1 MGKNTT
7 NDMTQGNC
15 MRLLV
20 QFFLPILAGNLFQ
33 QLYSFADSMVVGKGI
48 GDTALAA
55 VGNTGSVHFLIIGF
69 AIGLT
74 GGLGI
79 CISQSFGSG
88 NYEKLR
94 KELAMSV
101 WICLAVGIV
110 ITVVSLV
117 FMRQLFTFLH
127 TPEDL
132 MTETLQYF
140 GTILAGTT
148 ITIFNNF
155 AMTLLRSVGNSR
167 VPLVAMIISA
177 IANVL
182 MDLLFVFPLHMGVF
196 GAALATVL
204 AQVLSALYCC
214 YYIGRE
220 KNLIPKKMDWK
231 NEKQLQYVLSHEY
244 VHIYRYDT
252 VTKLIATLA
261 LCIHWFNPFVW
272 VMYILFNRD
281 IELACDESVIR
292 QFGEKSKSAYSL
304 MLINME
310 ATKSGLLPFCNSF
323 SKNAIEERITAIMK
337 TKKTTI
343 FSLVL
348 ACLIV
353 VGVATAFATSAQAN
367 NNPIFEEQEYKPIH
381 ASENASD
388 YDTAAELPGGNID
401 YGIYEEY
408 GLIYD
413 KNSKCYTYKGNVVRF
428 FNDPVGGASFTNF
441 FTGTVDIEAERD
453 TNDKLIG
460 IRECTKE
467 VYDRHTEKYE
477 NSGLKSMPAGTSTEN
492 GDMIRNHESY
502 SMESGDKTENMNTL
516 QDYESYGIVYH
527 PKDGYWYYN
536 DQIIGIFI
544 DTKKPIIYFNNSGS
558 IYLSIAEN
566 SENGVMEI
574 KEISEAEAQKLL
586 RDNNS
591 GNSASFTVETLK

>member
-1 MGKNTT
+1 MNLLQMSFSGAAFITAVVIIRAVAINKLPKKTFLVLWELVILRLLIPFSIPSMFSVYTLVTHSISSATLPETGTDYNIPTMQGLFVT
-7 NDMTQGNC
+7 TQGAVHSPADISPSVSMWFIVWC
-15 MRLLV
+15 AGI
-20 QFFLPILAGNLFQ
+20 IL
-33 QLYSFADSMVVGKGI
+33 
-48 GDTALAA
+48 TALFF
-55 VGNTGSVHFLIIGF
+55 VISYLHCLIEFRTALPVNNHYVEKWLAERPLKRPIWVRQSDR
-69 AIGLT
+69 ILT
-74 GGLGI
+74 PLTYGI
-79 CISQSFGSG
+79 F
-88 NYEKLR
+88 R
-94 KELAMSV
+94 P
-101 WICLAVGIV
+101 V
-110 ITVVSLV
+110 I
-117 FMRQLFTFLH
+117 
-127 TPEDL
+127 L
-132 MTETLQYF
+132 M
-140 GTILAGTT
+140 
-148 ITIFNNF
+148 
-155 AMTLLRSVGNSR
+155 
-167 VPLVAMIISA
+167 
-177 IANVL
+177 
-182 MDLLFVFPLHMGVF
+182 
-196 GAALATVL
+196 
-204 AQVLSALYCC
+204 
-214 YYIGRE
+214 
-220 KNLIPKKMDWK
+220 PKKMDWK

-244 VHIYRYDT
+244 VHVYRYDT

-304 MLINME
+304 MLISME
-310 ATKSGLLPFCNSF
+310 ATKSGLLPLCNNF

-337 TKKTTI
+337 TKKITI

-348 ACLIV
+348 ASLIV
-353 VGVATAFATSAQAN
+353 VGVGTAFTTSAQAN
-367 NNPIFEEQEYKPIH
+367 NNNPTSDGQEYKTTN

-388 YDTAAELPGGNID
+388 YNAIETSGGNMD

-413 KNSKCYTYKGNVVRF
+413 KDSKCYTYKGNVVRF

-467 VYDRHTEKYE
+467 IYDRHTEKYE

-492 GDMIRNHESY
+492 GNMIRNHESY

-516 QDYESYGIVYH
+516 QDYESYGVVYH

-544 DTKKPIIYFNNSGS
+544 DSEKPIVYFNDSGS
-558 IYLSIAEN
+558 IYLSIAKN

-591 GNSASFTVETLK
+591 SNSASFTVEEP

>member
-1 MGKNTT
+1 
-7 NDMTQGNC
+7 
-15 MRLLV
+15 
-20 QFFLPILAGNLFQ
+20 
-33 QLYSFADSMVVGKGI
+33 
-48 GDTALAA
+48 
-55 VGNTGSVHFLIIGF
+55 
-69 AIGLT
+69 
-74 GGLGI
+74 
-79 CISQSFGSG
+79 
-88 NYEKLR
+88 
-94 KELAMSV
+94 
-101 WICLAVGIV
+101 
-110 ITVVSLV
+110 
-117 FMRQLFTFLH
+117 
-127 TPEDL
+127 
-132 MTETLQYF
+132 
-140 GTILAGTT
+140 
-148 ITIFNNF
+148 
-155 AMTLLRSVGNSR
+155 
-167 VPLVAMIISA
+167 
-177 IANVL
+177 
-182 MDLLFVFPLHMGVF
+182 
-196 GAALATVL
+196 
-204 AQVLSALYCC
+204 
-214 YYIGRE
+214 
-220 KNLIPKKMDWK
+220 
-231 NEKQLQYVLSHEY
+231 
-244 VHIYRYDT
+244 
-252 VTKLIATLA
+252 
-261 LCIHWFNPFVW
+261 
-272 VMYILFNRD
+272 MYILFNRD

-304 MLINME
+304 MLSNME

>member
-1 MGKNTT
+1 MNLLQMNLLQMSFSGAAFITAVVTIRAVAINKLPKKTFLVLWELVILRLLIPFSIPSMFSIYTLVTHSISSATLPEVGTDYNIPTMQGLFVT
-7 NDMTQGNC
+7 TQGAEQPPTDISSSVSMWFIVWC
-15 MRLLV
+15 AGVILIAL
-20 QFFLPILAGNLFQ
+20 FFVISYLRCLIEFRTALPVHNLYVEKWLAERPLKRPILVRQSDRITAPLT
-33 QLYSFADSMVVGKGI
+33 YGI
-48 GDTALAA
+48 
-55 VGNTGSVHFLIIGF
+55 F
-69 AIGLT
+69 
-74 GGLGI
+74 
-79 CISQSFGSG
+79 
-88 NYEKLR
+88 R
-94 KELAMSV
+94 P
-101 WICLAVGIV
+101 V
-110 ITVVSLV
+110 I
-117 FMRQLFTFLH
+117 
-127 TPEDL
+127 L
-132 MTETLQYF
+132 M
-140 GTILAGTT
+140 
-148 ITIFNNF
+148 
-155 AMTLLRSVGNSR
+155 
-167 VPLVAMIISA
+167 
-177 IANVL
+177 
-182 MDLLFVFPLHMGVF
+182 
-196 GAALATVL
+196 
-204 AQVLSALYCC
+204 
-214 YYIGRE
+214 
-220 KNLIPKKMDWK
+220 PKKIDW
-231 NEKQLQYVLSHEY
+231 NNGKQLLYVLSHEY

-310 ATKSGLLPFCNSF
+310 ATKSGLLPFCNNF

-337 TKKTTI
+337 TKKITI

-348 ACLIV
+348 ASLIV
-353 VGVATAFATSAQAN
+353 VGVGTAFTTSAQAN
-367 NNPIFEEQEYKPIH
+367 NNNPTSEEQEYKTIN

-388 YDTAAELPGGNID
+388 HNAIETSGGNVD

-467 VYDRHTEKYE
+467 IYDRHTEKYE
-477 NSGLKSMPAGTSTEN
+477 NSGLKSMPASTS
-492 GDMIRNHESY
+492 I
-502 SMESGDKTENMNTL
+502 ESGDEKVNVDIIQNYESYGVESGAKTGNMNTL
-516 QDYESYGIVYH
+516 QDYESYGIAYH
-527 PKDGYWYYN
+527 PEDGHWYYN
-536 DQIIGIFI
+536 DQIIGMFI
-544 DTKKPIIYFNNSGS
+544 DSEKPIIYFDDSGS

-586 RDNNS
+586 RDNN
-591 GNSASFTVETLK
+591 

>member
-1 MGKNTT
+1 
-7 NDMTQGNC
+7 
-15 MRLLV
+15 
-20 QFFLPILAGNLFQ
+20 
-33 QLYSFADSMVVGKGI
+33 
-48 GDTALAA
+48 
-55 VGNTGSVHFLIIGF
+55 
-69 AIGLT
+69 
-74 GGLGI
+74 
-79 CISQSFGSG
+79 
-88 NYEKLR
+88 
-94 KELAMSV
+94 
-101 WICLAVGIV
+101 
-110 ITVVSLV
+110 
-117 FMRQLFTFLH
+117 
-127 TPEDL
+127 
-132 MTETLQYF
+132 
-140 GTILAGTT
+140 
-148 ITIFNNF
+148 
-155 AMTLLRSVGNSR
+155 
-167 VPLVAMIISA
+167 
-177 IANVL
+177 
-182 MDLLFVFPLHMGVF
+182 
-196 GAALATVL
+196 
-204 AQVLSALYCC
+204 
-214 YYIGRE
+214 
-220 KNLIPKKMDWK
+220 MDWK

-304 MLINME
+304 MLISME
-310 ATKSGLLPFCNSF
+310 ATKSGLLPLCNNF

-337 TKKTTI
+337 TKKITI

-348 ACLIV
+348 ASLIV
-353 VGVATAFATSAQAN
+353 VGVGTAFTTSAQAN
-367 NNPIFEEQEYKPIH
+367 NNNPTSDGQEYKTT
-381 ASENASD
+381 NASD
-388 YDTAAELPGGNID
+388 YNAIETSGGNMD

-413 KNSKCYTYKGNVVRF
+413 KDSKCYTYKGNAVRF

-467 VYDRHTEKYE
+467 IYDRHTEKYE

-492 GDMIRNHESY
+492 GNMIRNHESY

-516 QDYESYGIVYH
+516 QDYESYGVVYH

-544 DTKKPIIYFNNSGS
+544 DSEKPIVYFNDSGS
-558 IYLSIAEN
+558 IYLSIAKN

-591 GNSASFTVETLK
+591 SNSASFTVEEP